1 MSTPKSGKGNAGAA
15 ATHSG
20 GMRAEAKKT
29 RVVFKNVLDT
39 PFNIPWPEVT
49 SENNAIVLDVLCDL
63 MKPIR
68 EYRRSGRKTKSNT
81 EKVDSTA
88 VPGASNLST
97 APHSSVKDNAAKSS
111 KPKRALAVT
120 HHDPQQPQS
129 IINTKE
135 LQLTEMKSTPTEPP
149 VILESTTIGLN
160 AVTKSL
166 ERSIRDLR
174 SYPPPKV
181 VFLCKGD
188 LAPSHLYNHLG
199 PMIATLPNTTLLFPL
214 LKGSEKK
221 LSEALGMQA
230 VGALAIHA
238 QTKGAGATDAGSIS
252 RETEDLIMILGRMV
266 EPMSVSW
273 LPKALPPPLPKVD
286 KSKKDT
292 SKDPTLSTPAPAA
305 TTKENT
311 LSSTSP
317 PVVSAFASHPTSTTA
332 TPLIHPELN
341 STSTASS
348 ATAAAAKDETSV
360 KWIPTN
366 IKSVQT
372 TMPIIVKTPR
382 PAPGDALNN
391 SSDNGK
397 KKGSN
402 QQQKQQQQSK
412 SQNQEQKQK
421 QQQPRQKQDQA
432 DQSSKKHRLNDDASR
447 GDLDKGKKPR
457 NT

>member
-1 MSTPKSGKGNAGAA
+1 MSTPKAKGNAGAA

-68 EYRRSGRKTKSNT
+68 EYRRSGRKAKNNAKHDSKPALDHSNP
-81 EKVDSTA
+81 ST
-88 VPGASNLST
+88 VPQ
-97 APHSSVKDNAAKSS
+97 PSVKGHAAKSS
-111 KPKRALAVT
+111 KPKRALAMIN
-120 HHDPQQPQS
+120 HDPQQPQPVTTAEES
-129 IINTKE
+129 QHTQKKNTP
-135 LQLTEMKSTPTEPP
+135 LEPP
-149 VILESTTIGLN
+149 AIFESTTIGIN

-166 ERSIRDLR
+166 ERSIQDLR
-174 SYPPPKV
+174 SYPPPRV

-199 PMIATLPNTTLLFPL
+199 PMIAMLPVTTLLFPL
-214 LKGSEKK
+214 LRGSEKK
-221 LSEALGMQA
+221 LSESLGMQA
-230 VGALAIHA
+230 VGAIAIHA
-238 QTKGAGATDAGSIS
+238 HTKGKGGADAGSMT

-266 EPMSVSW
+266 EPMTVSW
-273 LPKALPPPLPKVD
+273 LPKVLPPPLPKVD
-286 KSKKDT
+286 KSRKDT
-292 SKDPTLSTPAPAA
+292 AKEPTASIPALA
-305 TTKENT
+305 TTKEST
-311 LSSTSP
+311 FSSTDTLVASDSASQATSITEMPSIIPQSTCTSIP
-317 PVVSAFASHPTSTTA
+317 PSAATT
-332 TPLIHPELN
+332 I
-341 STSTASS
+341 
-348 ATAAAAKDETSV
+348 AKDEGSV

-382 PAPGDALNN
+382 PVVGDTTTN

-397 KKGSN
+397 KKG
-402 QQQKQQQQSK
+402 QQQQQKPQKQQQQ
-412 SQNQEQKQK
+412 
-421 QQQPRQKQDQA
+421 QQQQSRHKHGQV
-432 DQSSKKHRLNDDASR
+432 DQSSKKHRSDDDASR
-447 GDLDKGKKPR
+447 GDRDKGKKPK